1 MDNTLSVDHQSCF
14 MESGG
19 YFSIL
24 AKHEKTMF
32 IFCRTGAGHL
42 GKNGK
47 IAVLS
52 SLDGLDLHYKGTV
65 EKENSD
71 IRNPAVL
78 IFPDGKILLALYR
91 YNAYNEKGMCSP
103 SKNSSPHNFLFRQ
116 HGIL

>member
-1 MDNTLSVDHQSCF
+1 MDNILSVDHKSCF
-14 MESGG
+14 LESGG
-19 YFSIL
+19 YFPIL

-52 SLDGLDLHYKGTV
+52 SLDGLDWHYRGIV
-65 EKENSD
+65 EKDYAD
-71 IRNPAVL
+71 IRNPAVH

-91 YNAYNEKGMCSP
+91 YNAYDGKGMCSP
-103 SKNSSPHNFLFRQ
+103 SKNNL
-116 HGIL
+116 